1 MSSLV
6 IKPAL
11 FRAFPLTA
19 LYVAGVGIL
28 LASGIELVVDEPA
41 VHLFAASSFDLG
53 PLAPLG
59 SVPRWW
65 AGTFNMVFGLL
76 LFTAVPRLLY
86 IFIDGRIA
94 VLDEQGITTRSFRL
108 KPQRVL
114 WREINSLDF
123 GPLGVR
129 MATMRGTVNLPLA
142 FGESSIEQVTEIVTW
157 FRSDL
162 FPSQARRFA

>member
-1 MSSLV
+1 
-6 IKPAL
+6 
-11 FRAFPLTA
+11 
-19 LYVAGVGIL
+19 
-28 LASGIELVVDEPA
+28 
-41 VHLFAASSFDLG
+41 
-53 PLAPLG
+53 
-59 SVPRWW
+59 
-65 AGTFNMVFGLL
+65 MVFGLL

-94 VLDEQGITTRSFRL
+94 VLDEQGNTTRSFQL

-162 FPSQARRFA
+162 FPSQLGVSRDQGAAEPAPRSYSMLSKAGFSWVQTHSRRPSRWRDRESRKFRSICGFRRGP